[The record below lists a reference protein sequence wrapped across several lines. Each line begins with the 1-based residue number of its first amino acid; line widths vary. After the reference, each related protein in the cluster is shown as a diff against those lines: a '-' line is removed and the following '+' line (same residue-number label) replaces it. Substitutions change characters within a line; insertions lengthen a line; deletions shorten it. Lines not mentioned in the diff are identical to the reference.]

1 MNEKKTNPMEIG
13 AQNAG
18 NPNGIM
24 NIGGMDCYEENGVA
38 YLRLETCA
46 RGLGF
51 TDTKNGVEYVRWN
64 TVTRYLSDFGFSQQ
78 VAKDA
83 YIPENIFYRL
93 AMKAKNAVAEK
104 FQAKWPMKLFLPFA
118 KPAHMSRDTQSQ
130 TMRLRNLSRLN
141 RSSTAIS
148 RNLTA

>member
-78 VAKDA
+78 VAKGA
-83 YIPENIFYRL
+83 AP
-93 AMKAKNAVAEK
+93 NATE
-104 FQAKWPMKLFLPFA
+104 
-118 KPAHMSRDTQSQ
+118 RTRR
-130 TMRLRNLSRLN
+130 MR
-141 RSSTAIS
+141 
-148 RNLTA
+148 